1 MSRLLP
7 FLAVLIAAYVDLVSN
22 PSRALAQPAP
32 PPPPVAAPAPTP
44 AAAPDPAPAD
54 EDRPS
59 PLLVDYAQYGVA
71 FAGEFIAEP
80 GPLCPSDVPTPCIIG
95 AGGGPVL
102 RGGYRPSGPWYI
114 GGAYQFAKLDSNN
127 LYRLGIL
134 QELRAEM
141 RYFFDVGSR
150 FTPYA
155 TWALGGLIYGNEFSA
170 ETGGV
175 MTFVGGGVEFEV
187 SRFAVIGLNAA
198 YEPMLFVGF
207 DDTAGQA
214 RDTGV
219 AHFAHL
225 EFVIE
230 LKSELGRE

>member
-1 MSRLLP
+1 M
-7 FLAVLIAAYVDLVSN
+7 AWCIDLGSHA
-22 PSRALAQPAP
+22 SRANAQPATGP
-32 PPPPVAAPAPTP
+32 TSDPGAPAATAGSGPRT
-44 AAAPDPAPAD
+44 ASAPAVD
-54 EDRPS
+54 EDRPT

-71 FAGEFIAEP
+71 FAGDLIAEP
-80 GPLCPSDVPTPCIIG
+80 GPLCPADAPTPCIIG

-134 QELRAEM
+134 QQLRAEM
-141 RYFFDVGSR
+141 RYFIDLGSR

-155 TWALGGLIYGNEFSA
+155 TWALGGIIYGNEFSA

-175 MTFVGGGVEFEV
+175 MTFVGAGVEFEV

-207 DDTAGQA
+207 DDTAGQT

-219 AHFAHL
+219 AHFAHI

-230 LKSELGRE
+230 LKTELGRE

>member
-7 FLAVLIAAYVDLVSN
+7 LLVLLL
-22 PSRALAQPAP
+22 PSRVIAQPAQP
-32 PPPPVAAPAPTP
+32 ASPGQPARAEAPSTGL
-44 AAAPDPAPAD
+44 APAD
-54 EDRPS
+54 EDRPT

-71 FAGEFIAEP
+71 FAGELIAEP
-80 GPLCPSDVPTPCIIG
+80 GPLCPSGAPTPCIIG

-102 RGGYRPSGPWYI
+102 RGGYRPAGPWYI

-141 RYFFDVGSR
+141 RYFFDVDSR

-155 TWALGGLIYGNEFSA
+155 TWALGGIIYGNEFSA

-175 MTFVGGGVEFEV
+175 MTYAGAGVELEV

-207 DDTAGQA
+207 DDTAGQT

-219 AHFAHL
+219 AHFVHI

-230 LKSELGRE
+230 LKTELGRE